1 MKYFLI
7 SILGLFGFVSQAQT
21 LHIESGGTL
30 FIDDPTVINGSTS
43 VTPSLYVEGN
53 ITNDGTIQN
62 NGELQ
67 MTGDITNN
75 GVYSSTGDDVFKGSA
90 MQGFSGNFNGAS
102 SFYNLIINNGGND
115 LNAFGNAD
123 IEEAINLENGV
134 FATGGAT
141 VHLKNTSGSALTGTP
156 VSGSLNNYVNGSLRQ
171 DIAVGQTYTFEVGD
185 FLHGNQPVSIVFN
198 NLGGASYINM
208 YYSSTGAGSM
218 PSINIPSGCTGL
230 YDKKTGTWTIS
241 ANGVNGTYDYTITLS
256 PGGLNAAALAGSLYD
271 ALQKDATI
279 MTNPCAGTLGNH
291 TASNL
296 NAFSQFRIIGGPTVA
311 LPATVTLFE
320 GSKLESSDLLRW
332 KTSAEYNSAYFN
344 IAHSTNGVDF
354 KTIGS
359 VDTKAPNG
367 NSNVDLSYEL
377 EHLNPVLG
385 HNYYRLEQ
393 VDIDG
398 RSVYHNQIVDL
409 IWGSNGSSVSIYPNP
424 TTNYINV
431 DLYNEAAANIVVK
444 VLDMSGRVVKVV
456 NAKSEKG
463 MNKILVDIS
472 EVASGLYTI
481 KVLSNDKQMFTSKVN
496 KMD

>member
-7 SILGLFGFVSQAQT
+7 TILGLLGMVGQAQT

-30 FIDDPTVINGSTS
+30 FIDDPTSINGSTS
-43 VTPSLYVEGN
+43 AVPSLYVEGD
-53 ITNDGTIQN
+53 IVNDGTLQN

-67 MTGDITNN
+67 FTGDITNN
-75 GVYSSTGDDVFKGSA
+75 GTYLSTGDDVFKGTG
-90 MQGFSGNFNGAS
+90 MQGINGNFAGAS
-102 SFYNLIINNGGND
+102 SLYNMIINNGGND
-115 LNAFGNAD
+115 VNAFGNTN
-123 IEEAINLENGV
+123 IEESINLENGV

-141 VHLKNTSGSALTGTP
+141 VHLKNTSGTALIGSPT
-156 VSGSLNNYVNGSLRQ
+156 SGSMNNYVNGSLRQ
-171 DIAVGQTYTFEVGD
+171 DITTGQTYTYEVGD
-185 FLHGNQPVSIVFN
+185 VFHGNQRVSILFN
-198 NLGGASYINM
+198 NLGGATYMNM
-208 YYSSTGAGSM
+208 YYSSTGAGSIA
-218 PSINIPSGCTGL
+218 PINIPSGCTGI

-241 ANGVNGTYDYTITLS
+241 ANGVNGTYDYNITLY
-256 PGGLNAAALAGSLYD
+256 PGGANATALSGSLYD
-271 ALQKDATI
+271 ALQKDGTI
-279 MTNPCAGTLGNH
+279 LTNPCAGTLGNT
-291 TASNL
+291 TAMNVNS
-296 NAFSQFRIIGGPTVA
+296 FSQFRMLGGPTVA

-320 GSKLESSDLLRW
+320 GSKLESSDLLKW
-332 KTSAEYNSAYFN
+332 TTSSEYNSAYFN
-344 IAHSTNGVDF
+344 IAHSTDGVDF
-354 KTIGS
+354 KTIGTINS
-359 VDTKAPNG
+359 KAPNG
-367 NSNVDLSYEL
+367 NSNVDLTYEL

-398 RSVYHNQIVDL
+398 NSLFHNQIVDL

-456 NAKSEKG
+456 NAKSDKG

-481 KVLSNDKQMFTSKVN
+481 KVLSNDKQMFTSKIN
-496 KMD
+496 KFD